1 MACKIME
8 FPSMARPKICRTAQE
23 CAAVPRNLPIQV
35 ELPWPPPPWPPG
47 EKMRQALE
55 KLDQAERETI
65 RLAEI
70 ELAQAE
76 KLVLTKREQL
86 EQAYG
91 GGYRFKASSLG

>member
-1 MACKIME
+1 MG
-8 FPSMARPKICRTAQE
+8 RPKIVRTKEEA
-23 CAAVPRNLPIQV
+23 AAVPLGLPIQV
-35 ELPWPPPPWPPG
+35 EITWFRPETPA
-47 EKMRQALE
+47 EKMHEALE
-55 KLDQAERETI
+55 KLRQAEKQTI
-65 RLAEI
+65 RVAEE

>member
-1 MACKIME
+1 
-8 FPSMARPKICRTAQE
+8 
-23 CAAVPRNLPIQV
+23 
-35 ELPWPPPPWPPG
+35 
-47 EKMRQALE
+47 MRQALE